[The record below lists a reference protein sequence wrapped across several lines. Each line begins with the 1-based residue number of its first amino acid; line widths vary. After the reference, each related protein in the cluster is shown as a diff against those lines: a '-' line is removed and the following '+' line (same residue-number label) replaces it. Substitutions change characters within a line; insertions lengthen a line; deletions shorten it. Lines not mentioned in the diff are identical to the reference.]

1 MPTTPSLTGWEKRI
15 QAYLDE
21 TSQYLSRKQ
30 VKTLAARIHARI
42 HARAASMQS
51 IDPDHVVLTFMR
63 HGRSV
68 PVDSTVGEHVART
81 LTKQR
86 NAHVH

>member
-15 QAYLDE
+15 QAYLDQ
-21 TSQYLSRKQ
+21 TSQYRSRKQ
-30 VKTLAARIHARI
+30 IKTLAARI

-51 IDPDHVVLTFMR
+51 IDPDQVVLTFMR

-68 PVDSTVGEHVART
+68 PVDATVGEHVTRT

-86 NAHVH
+86 NSHVAY